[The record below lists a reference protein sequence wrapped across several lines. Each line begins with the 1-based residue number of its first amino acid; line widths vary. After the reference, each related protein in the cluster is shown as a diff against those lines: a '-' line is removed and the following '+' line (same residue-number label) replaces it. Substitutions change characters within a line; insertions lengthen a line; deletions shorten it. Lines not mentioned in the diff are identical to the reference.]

1 MGWNDALG
9 WAGSAVLVWSLL
21 QTRILRLRWW
31 NLIGS
36 VALIAFNTIARVWPM
51 VGLNLVLAGINI
63 YYLVTLTRSRHDEGR
78 YAVVPV
84 GVDDEFLAHF
94 LRRHAADIAELNP
107 GFQWHGP
114 HDDRFASMIVA
125 GDETVGAVIV
135 RSDPADASVALV
147 ELDYVIPRY
156 RDFTPGEFVF
166 RRSRLFLD
174 RGFRQILSPPRA
186 VSPYYEK
193 IGFRPTADG
202 SAYVLDVVDA
212 SP

>member
-94 LRRHAADIAELNP
+94 LRRHAADIAALNP
-107 GFQWHGP
+107 GFQWHGLD
-114 HDDRFASMIVA
+114 DDRFASMIVA

-174 RGFRQILSPPRA
+174 RGFRQILSPPKA

>member
-94 LRRHAADIAELNP
+94 LRQHAADIAEFNP
-107 GFQWHGP
+107 GFRWHGP
-114 HDDRFASMIVA
+114 GDDRFASMIVA

-135 RSDPADASVALV
+135 RTDPAETSVALV

-166 RRSRLFLD
+166 RRSRMFLD
-174 RGFRQILSPPRA
+174 RGFRKILSPPNA
-186 VSPYYEK
+186 QSPYYEK
-193 IGFRPTADG
+193 IGFRRTPDG
-202 SAYVLDVVDA
+202 SAYVLDVADA